1 MPGAAAMNAG
11 NGAGQITAGQIT
23 AGQTTA
29 GQPGAGQPGAGQST
43 PDTGAPAPGITTHT
57 TALTALTE
65 PAAPTDASP
74 AAPVSVPLVPVSPAT
89 IMALAPVALAASP
102 AAAPAAPSAQPAA
115 VPAPLATQVAGPIFS
130 LAAAGKGEHVMTI
143 NVTPDNLGPV
153 TVRAHVSAEG
163 VRVEM
168 FALSDQARDALRG
181 IMTDLRRDLQSS
193 GLNASLD
200 LSARDAP
207 DPGDRGTE
215 RGSVRDG
222 QGREARDRAGRAPG
236 SPSGSPPGDADIRFH
251 SWGSPSTIDV
261 LA

>member
-1 MPGAAAMNAG
+1 MNAG
-11 NGAGQITAGQIT
+11 NGAGQNAAGQS
-23 AGQTTA
+23 
-29 GQPGAGQPGAGQST
+29 GAGQGA
-43 PDTGAPAPGITTHT
+43 PDTGVTAPVITTLT
-57 TALTALTE
+57 TA
-65 PAAPTDASP
+65 PAAPTD
-74 AAPVSVPLVPVSPAT
+74 AAPVSVPLVPVPPAT
-89 IMALAPVALAASP
+89 IMAPP
-102 AAAPAAPSAQPAA
+102 AAASTAPSGQPAA
-115 VPAPLATQVAGPIFS
+115 VPIPLATQVAGPIFG
-130 LAAAGKGEHVMTI
+130 LAAAGTGEHVMTI

-222 QGREARDRAGRAPG
+222 LGREAPDRAGRAPG
-236 SPSGSPPGDADIRFH
+236 SPSGSPPGDADIRSH
-251 SWGSPSTIDV
+251 SWGSASTIDV